1 VVSEALVR
9 ALREHGLTVMTGPF
23 RAHMVVASV
32 NDGPV
37 TMLLD
42 DKKAF

>member
-1 VVSEALVR
+1 MSEALVR
-9 ALREHGLTVMTGPF
+9 ALREHGVTVMTGTF